1 MRKGVLSDSRA
12 ESIFAPLP
20 RVLHDR
26 MFSTP
31 HLHKHG
37 LHHKQERDD
46 RYKPTPLTKTPHVTY
61 HEYATML
68 NPQNVTPYVLAFGD
82 QVEAAKSHVPG
93 PLFQQRVADF
103 SDKYPSYA
111 AALGML
117 PEKAFYIQQLNA
129 SGYRIPDNKID
140 KMFGSKKHFHNTRF
154 HRPAKFSLDK
164 VSFNKMQ
171 EPLSKL
177 HETLFNAE
185 AKKKKTDVEKLDK
198 LKEIYAEAQRHV
210 IPPVAPIS
218 SRTGSS
224 NP

>member
-37 LHHKQERDD
+37 LQHKQERDD
-46 RYKPTPLTKTPHVTY
+46 RYKPTPLTHTPHVTY

-68 NPQNVTPYVLAFGD
+68 NPRNVTPYVLAFGD

-93 PLFQQRVADF
+93 PLFQQHVADF

-111 AALGML
+111 VARGML
-117 PEKAFYIQQLNA
+117 PEKAFYLQQLND
-129 SGYRIPDNKID
+129 SKFKINDNQID
-140 KMFGSKKHFHNTRF
+140 KLFKSKKGN
-154 HRPAKFSLDK
+154 PN
-164 VSFNKMQ
+164 FNKMQ

-185 AKKKKTDVEKLDK
+185 AKQKKTDVEKLDK

-210 IPPVAPIS
+210 IPPVAPVS
-218 SRTGSS
+218 SRTRKS

>member
-37 LHHKQERDD
+37 LQHKQERDD
-46 RYKPTPLTKTPHVTY
+46 RYKPTPLTHTPHVTY

-111 AALGML
+111 TALGML

-129 SGYRIPDNKID
+129 SGYIIPDNQID
-140 KMFGSKKHFHNTRF
+140 KMFKSKKGN
-154 HRPAKFSLDK
+154 PN
-164 VSFNKMQ
+164 FNKMQ
-171 EPLSKL
+171 QPLSKL

-185 AKKKKTDVEKLDK
+185 AKQKKTDVEKLDK
-198 LKEIYAEAQRHV
+198 LKEIYAEAQRHI
-210 IPPVAPIS
+210 IPPAAPVS
-218 SRTGSS
+218 SRTRS